1 MSLLD
6 NDQLLKARVALNYYL
21 YSIGANEL
29 GEPFDK
35 LDSDDLIK
43 DELDTI
49 KTIDCLYHKGHYD
62 KNVSNTINKLNHPPQ
77 KIIDYL
83 NRNKELEI
91 NKIDGEIS
99 KIINKNKN
107 DQTALDKT
115 IVKNNTEKKDIQ
127 DAIKTLKD
135 KLEELNNKNEIL
147 KGNKDARVK
156 NRNDKISNLKL
167 KKKKILEKEF
177 EYNKHLDTYKK
188 IGETLMKDT
197 NDIQKIIISENE
209 SLNPKEPCVGD
220 YFIEDGKCYCLGANK
235 KKLNCHPQSCNLSTK
250 C

>member
-6 NDQLLKARVALNYYL
+6 DDQLLKARVALNYYL

-35 LDSDDLIK
+35 LDGNELIK

-49 KTIDCLYHKGHYD
+49 KTIDCLYHKGHYST
-62 KNVSNTINKLNHPPQ
+62 NVSKTINKITYPPQ
-77 KIIDYL
+77 KIINYL

-91 NKIDGEIS
+91 SKIDGKIS

-107 DQTALDKT
+107 DQKALDKT
-115 IVKNNTEKKDIQ
+115 IVNNNSQKKDIQ
-127 DAIKTLKD
+127 EAIQTLKD
-135 KLEELNNKNEIL
+135 KLDELNNKNEIL

-156 NRNDKISNLKL
+156 NRNDKVSNLKL
-167 KKKKILEKEF
+167 KKKKILEQEF
-177 EYNKHLDTYKK
+177 EYNKHLDTYKN
-188 IGETLMKDT
+188 IGEQLMKNT
-197 NDIQKIIISENE
+197 NDIQKIIISDKE
-209 SLNPKEPCVGD
+209 SLNPKEPCVGN
-220 YFIEDGKCYCLGANK
+220 YFIEDGKCYCLGSNK